1 MRGDMRS
8 LQSRARRAG
17 VIYAVMSAVGAPALL
32 FIPKFVVA
40 GDPAATARN
49 IADGEQLYRLLMLG
63 DLAGSILF
71 AVLGWSLYHLFEQV
85 DRKQA
90 SLLFT
95 LVLVSATIG
104 LLDAVLLSPPL
115 IFRSSVGFLS
125 AFTPAQLDALAF
137 GSLKLR
143 SFEVHANEALWGFW
157 LVPFGILVIK
167 SGFIPK
173 IIGILLLIASTG
185 YVAMSVAYIAFP
197 AYLDAVD
204 RVGSLLIQAELAV
217 ILWLL
222 IKGARREVTSPNVG
236 VLAEASPG

>member
-1 MRGDMRS
+1 MSYGFPIGTTIMRGDMRS

-49 IADGEQLYRLLMLG
+49 IASGEQVYRLLMLG

-90 SLLFT
+90 SLLLT
-95 LVLVSATIG
+95 L
-104 LLDAVLLSPPL
+104 
-115 IFRSSVGFLS
+115 
-125 AFTPAQLDALAF
+125 AQLDALAF
-137 GSLKLR
+137 GGLRLR
-143 SFEVHANEALWGFW
+143 SFEVHANEALWGLW
-157 LVPFGILVIK
+157 LVPFGVLIIK

-173 IIGILLLIASTG
+173 LIGVLLLIASTG

-197 AYLDAVD
+197 AYLNAVD
-204 RVGSLLIQAELAV
+204 RVASVLIQGELAV

-222 IKGARREVTSPNVG
+222 IKGARREVTSPSAG

>member
-1 MRGDMRS
+1 MRGEMSS

-17 VIYAVMSAVGAPALL
+17 VIYTVMSAVGAAALL
-32 FIPKFVVA
+32 LIPKFVVV

-49 IADGEQLYRLLMLG
+49 IAAGEQLYRLLILG

-71 AVLGWSLYHLFEQV
+71 AVLGWSLYHLFEHV

-90 SLLFT
+90 TLLLT
-95 LVLVSATIG
+95 LVLVSATVG
-104 LLDAVLLSPPL
+104 LLDAVLLAPPL

-125 AFTPAQLDALAF
+125 AFTPAQLDGLAY
-137 GSLKLR
+137 GGLRLR
-143 SFEVHANEALWGFW
+143 SFEVHADEALWGLW
-157 LVPFGILVIK
+157 LLPFAILVIK

-173 IIGILLLIASTG
+173 VIGVLLLIASTG
-185 YVAMSVAYIAFP
+185 YIAMSVAYIAFP
-197 AYLDAVD
+197 AYVDTVD
-204 RVGSLLIQAELAV
+204 RFGSIVIQGELAV

-236 VLAEASPG
+236 VLAEPSPG